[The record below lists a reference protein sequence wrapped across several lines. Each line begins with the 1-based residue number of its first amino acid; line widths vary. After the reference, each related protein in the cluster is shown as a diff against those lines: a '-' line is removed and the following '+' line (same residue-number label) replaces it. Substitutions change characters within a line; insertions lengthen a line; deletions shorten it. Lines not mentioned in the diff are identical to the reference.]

1 MKHAVSTC
9 FPLAVA
15 VRAGKILLSV
25 DMLLLSVVFIYT
37 GESLLTGLEILLSF
51 VCVLSHRLL

>member
-9 FPLAVA
+9 AVA

-37 GESLLTGLEILLSF
+37 GESLPTGLEILLSF